1 MEQGDE
7 KRRPK
12 ERAPERAKLRDF
24 LAQLVILLW
33 VVMKLQRI
41 GGFGISDGDGG
52 CAGKEFERAKTLI
65 FGAGWFGGG
74 EAEGGLNGILY
85 LK

>member
-12 ERAPERAKLRDF
+12 ERAPERDKVRDF
-24 LAQLVILLW
+24 LAQLAILLS

-41 GGFGISDGDGG
+41 GGFGISDEDDGSV
-52 CAGKEFERAKTLI
+52 GKEFERAKTLI
-65 FGAGWFGGG
+65 FGAGSFGGG
-74 EAEGGLNGILY
+74 EPVSVV
-85 LK
+85 